1 MNKRKNILSVNADS
15 KTSKGTKYGFLTG
28 ILYLAPS
35 DISGYNVCPMAEA
48 AQCWL
53 PCLYTAGRGKFSNVQ
68 QSRINKTKRFFS
80 DRDNFMLDLIYS
92 INTLIRKAEREN
104 LTPLVRLNGT
114 SDINWVRFNLMKDF
128 PNVQFYD
135 YTKVVKNLTKSIPN
149 YNITFS
155 RNEANDDDCKE
166 ALKKGFNVA
175 VVFSTKKGEELPV
188 RWQNYPV
195 VDGDETDVR
204 FLDNSGSIVG
214 LRAKGQAKKD
224 RLGFVIKLV
233 N

>member
-1 MNKRKNILSVNADS
+1 MKLLTIDNA
-15 KTSKGTKYGFLTG
+15 KTTKGEKLDILTG
-28 ILYLAPS
+28 ILYLAPAK
-35 DISGYNVCPMAEA
+35 ISGYEVCPQRSIGCTLA
-48 AQCWL
+48 
-53 PCLYTAGRGKFSNVQ
+53 CLYTAGMGIFSNVQ
-68 QSRINKTKRFFS
+68 KARINKTKMFFE
-80 DRDNFMLDLIYS
+80 DREAFLKIL
-92 INTLIRKAEREN
+92 RKDIIALEKKAVK
-104 LTPLVRLNGT
+104 LGMKPAVRLNGT

-155 RNEANDDDCKE
+155 RNEANDDDCIE

-224 RLGFVIKLV
+224 RLGFVIKTV

>member
-1 MNKRKNILSVNADS
+1 MKLLTIDNA
-15 KTSKGTKYGFLTG
+15 KTTKGEKLDILTG
-28 ILYLAPS
+28 ILYLAPAK
-35 DISGYNVCPMAEA
+35 ISGYEVCPQRSIGCTLA
-48 AQCWL
+48 
-53 PCLYTAGRGKFSNVQ
+53 CLYTAGMGIFSNVQ
-68 QSRINKTKRFFS
+68 KARINKTKMFFE
-80 DRDNFMLDLIYS
+80 DREAFIKILKKDIVALEK
-92 INTLIRKAEREN
+92 KAVK
-104 LTPLVRLNGT
+104 LGMKPAVRLNGT
-114 SDINWVRFNLMKDF
+114 SDINWVRFDIMKDF

-155 RNEANDDDCKE
+155 RNEANDDDCLQ
-166 ALKKGFNVA
+166 ALQKGFNVA

-224 RLGFVIKLV
+224 RLGFVIKTV